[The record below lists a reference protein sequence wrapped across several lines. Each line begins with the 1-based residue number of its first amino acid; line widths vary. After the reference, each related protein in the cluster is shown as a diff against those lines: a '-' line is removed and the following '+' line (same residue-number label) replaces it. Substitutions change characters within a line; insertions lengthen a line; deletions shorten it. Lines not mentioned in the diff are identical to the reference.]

1 MIMMAWAPPAGMV
14 EVSEDMP
21 QPMMPAA
28 GRLEKRASDVSRA
41 RVVRSSGP
49 APFPA
54 AKARARGVRGHAAR
68 TGATGALDGG
78 GFALSIF
85 SRIFRVRWRSK

>member
-1 MIMMAWAPPAGMV
+1 
-14 EVSEDMP
+14 
-21 QPMMPAA
+21 MPAA

-41 RVVRSSGP
+41 RVIRSSGP

-68 TGATGALDGG
+68 TGATGGLDDG
-78 GFALSIF
+78 GFATRF
-85 SRIFRVRWRSK
+85 SLESFESDGDRNDHTRRLMDAF